1 MVHLF
6 SLYGTDPT
14 FSEVCG
20 RSAISGTHNQE
31 PMAGHFANFMKQRR
45 IKDKDAYWLDTRMDN
60 GGTCRYGAG
69 GAQPVICQLAA
80 Q

>member
-31 PMAGHFANFMKQRR
+31 SMAGHFANVMKQRR
-45 IKDKDAYWLDTRMDN
+45 IKARMRTGWTRAWM
-60 GGTCRYGAG
+60 TVVPAITV
-69 GAQPVICQLAA
+69 PAA
-80 Q
+80 ASR